1 MTLQELRNYIKSRY
15 ATDASD
21 VEIDDHI
28 NEVYRDIYRIFTP
41 DTTEEYSDA
50 AFVTVSEQPVYE
62 LPKSTRSIKQ
72 VHITPAAGSRTRLR
86 SMKEDALLYPRLS
99 GTPIRWYPYGFKEAV
114 AGTDVVQKFGLDPI
128 PDTAAA
134 DGAIHVL
141 YEPSPD
147 AMADNDDSPTYI
159 PEEMH
164 YLIAWGALAVLAG
177 KQEDYNQAQ
186 HWDARYRN
194 AYNEALVKLG
204 KSRHANFPEAARS
217 VKG

>member
-1 MTLQELRNYIKSRY
+1 MTLQELRNYIKVRY

-28 NEVYRDIYRIFTP
+28 NEIYRDITRIFTP
-41 DTTEEYSDA
+41 DTTEEYSKDT
-50 AFVTVSEQPVYE
+50 FLTVDKQAVYE
-62 LPKSTRSIKQ
+62 LPFSTRAIKQ
-72 VHITPAAGSRTRLR
+72 VHLESGTGKVRLR
-86 SMKEDALLYPRLS
+86 SIKEEALLYPRLE
-99 GTPIRWYPYGFKEAV
+99 GVPTRWYPYGFKEAT
-114 AGTDVVQKFGLDPI
+114 GGNDVVQKFGLDPV
-128 PDTAAA
+128 PGATAA
-134 DGAIHVL
+134 GKAISVL
-141 YEPSPD
+141 YEPAPS
-147 AMADNDDSPTYI
+147 AMSGNDDSPTYV

-194 AYNEALVKLG
+194 AYNEHLIKLG

-217 VKG
+217 IKG